1 MDVKNFQ
8 DTFETLKPSF
18 ISDFLICMT
27 LTLQQSAFFFSMH
40 FIFSSAFHTTV
51 IDLLI
56 TTSLYN

>member
-27 LTLQQSAFFFSMH
+27 LTLQQSAFFF
-40 FIFSSAFHTTV
+40 FYAFHFF
-51 IDLLI
+51 
-56 TTSLYN
+56 

>member
-1 MDVKNFQ
+1 MDVQNFQ
-8 DTFETLKPSF
+8 DTFETRKPSC

-27 LTLQQSAFFFSMH
+27 VTLRQSAFR
-40 FIFSSAFHTTV
+40 ATV